1 MSQTSQQS
9 AVQLKPIKIQKI
21 QKIYVEIDYLTSGNR
36 LRSPKQTTSLTV
48 CTLLGTSKQTMQ
60 V

>member
-1 MSQTSQQS
+1 MSQTLQQS

-21 QKIYVEIDYLTSGNR
+21 LKIYVEIDCLTSGNR
-36 LRSPKQTTSLTV
+36 LRSPKQTI
-48 CTLLGTSKQTMQ
+48 Q